1 MREPIANYRVKY
13 TELSLNADQIIQHIY
28 QVNAHRDLAIKM
40 GRLDAVMH
48 LQEWQCKRLLTTHD
62 DLRSEPEFADA
73 MQFFV
78 DELYGPKDFSQ
89 RDKDLTRVIPK
100 LAAVLPE
107 KALKA
112 LNDALRLN
120 TLSFDL
126 DLDMVNALC
135 ELNDI
140 EDFSRFEIH
149 SDSYAQAYRKVGR
162 QHDRAAQIDIVE
174 QLGLQLADVV
184 HVKGIGLLIKMAKK
198 PAEIAGVKTLHEFL
212 ADGFKSFK
220 KLGNVRDFL
229 DPIVT
234 RERQMMVDLFSPD
247 FSLEQSPLPEVK

>member
-1 MREPIANYRVKY
+1 M
-13 TELSLNADQIIQHIY
+13 SLNADQIIQHIY
-28 QVNAHRDLAIKM
+28 QLNARRDLAVKM
-40 GRLDAVMH
+40 GRLEAVMQ
-48 LQEWQCKRLLTTHD
+48 LQEWQCKRLLTTHA
-62 DLRSEPEFADA
+62 DLRAEPEFAEA

-140 EDFSRFEIH
+140 EDFSRFNID
-149 SDSYAQAYRKVGR
+149 SDAYATAYRSV
-162 QHDRAAQIDIVE
+162 DRRHERETQIDIIE

-184 HVKGIGLLIKMAKK
+184 RVKGISLLIKMARK
-198 PAEIAGVKTLHEFL
+198 PAEVAGVKTLHEFL

-229 DPIVT
+229 DPIVN
-234 RERQMMVDLFSPD
+234 RERQIMEALLSTD
-247 FSLEQSPLPEVK
+247 FTLAQSPLPEVK